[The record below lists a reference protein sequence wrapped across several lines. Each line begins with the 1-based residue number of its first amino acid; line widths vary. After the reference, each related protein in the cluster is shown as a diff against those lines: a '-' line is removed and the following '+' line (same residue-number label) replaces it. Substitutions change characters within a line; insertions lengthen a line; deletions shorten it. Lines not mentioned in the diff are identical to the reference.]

1 MFNVQHDFLLYKISY
16 LPFDRKIFIEM
27 HSRYILF
34 VLALLMTT
42 SIFSQKY
49 KKIHSG
55 AIVVDTHND
64 FPSASIEKKVSLDSD
79 LLGKTHTD
87 LARLRT
93 GGVDVQIFSIFCG
106 PEQQQPYAFAN
117 REIDSVYE
125 WANRAPNR
133 MTIVRTPAELKQAI
147 KDKRLATMLGV
158 EGGHMI
164 EDKIVN
170 LDALYVR
177 GVRYMT
183 LTWNN
188 STSWA
193 TSAADE
199 TTKGDSLTHKGLTD
213 LGKKIVVRMNEL
225 GMLIDISHN
234 GEQTFWD
241 VIKLTKKPIIAS
253 HSCVWTFCHHRR
265 NLKDDQ
271 IKAIAKNGGVIHL
284 NFYAGFL
291 DSTYEKKAAQL
302 IAKHKPE
309 IDSLVAH
316 GTQPDY
322 AGIMTMEKYKE
333 ETNAIRPP
341 LSLLLDHLDYIVKL
355 VGIDF
360 VGLGSDFD
368 GIEAGPRELNGVQ
381 DFPLITKALL
391 ERGYSKKDVRKIL
404 GENFL
409 RVFTANQLGTN

>member
-1 MFNVQHDFLLYKISY
+1 MFIRFFLLAFILSIS
-16 LPFDRKIFIEM
+16 
-27 HSRYILF
+27 
-34 VLALLMTT
+34 TN
-42 SIFSQKY
+42 IFSQKY
-49 KKIHSG
+49 KKIHNK
-55 AIVVDTHND
+55 AVLVDTHND
-64 FPSASIEKKVSLDSD
+64 FPSASIEKKVSLDAD

-87 LARLRT
+87 LARLRA

-106 PEQQQPYAFAN
+106 PEQQHPYAFAN
-117 REIDSVYE
+117 REIDSVYA
-125 WANRAPNR
+125 WAERAPNR
-133 MTIVRTPAELKQAI
+133 MTIVKTPAELKQAI
-147 KDKRLATMLGV
+147 KDKRLAAMMGV

-164 EDKIVN
+164 EDKIAN

-177 GVRYMT
+177 GVRYIT

-199 TTKGDSLTHKGLTD
+199 TTKGDSLAHKGLTD
-213 LGKKIVVRMNEL
+213 LGKKIVLRMNEL
-225 GMLIDISHN
+225 GMLIDVSHN

-302 IAKHKPE
+302 LAKHKPE
-309 IDSLVAH
+309 IDSLIAH
-316 GTQPDY
+316 GAQPDY

-341 LSLLLDHLDYIVKL
+341 LSLLIDHLDYIVKL

-368 GIEAGPRELNGVQ
+368 GIEAGPKELNGVQ

-391 ERGYSKKDVRKIL
+391 DRGYSKKDIRKIL

-409 RVFTANQLGTN
+409 RVFKANQLGTN

>member
-1 MFNVQHDFLLYKISY
+1 MY
-16 LPFDRKIFIEM
+16 
-27 HSRYILF
+27 SRYILF
-34 VLALLMTT
+34 AVALLMTT
-42 SIFSQKY
+42 TSFSQKY
-49 KKIHSG
+49 KKIHDK
-55 AIVVDTHND
+55 AVVVDTHND

-106 PEQQQPYAFAN
+106 PEQKQPYAFAN

-125 WANRAPNR
+125 WANRAPKR
-133 MTIVRTPAELKQAI
+133 MTIVKTPAELKQAI
-147 KDKRLATMLGV
+147 KEKRLAAMMGV

-164 EDKIVN
+164 EDKIEN

-199 TTKGDSLTHKGLTD
+199 TTKGDSLAHKGLTD
-213 LGKKIVVRMNEL
+213 LGKKIVQRMNDL

-253 HSCVWTFCHHRR
+253 HSCVWAFCHHRR
-265 NLKDDQ
+265 NLKDNQ
-271 IKAIAKNGGVIHL
+271 IKAIAKNGGVIQL

-322 AGIMTMEKYKE
+322 AGIITMEKYKE

-341 LSLLLDHLDYIVKL
+341 LSLLIDHLDYIVKL
-355 VGIDF
+355 VGVDF

-409 RVFTANQLGTN
+409 RVFKANQLGTN

>member
-1 MFNVQHDFLLYKISY
+1 MY
-16 LPFDRKIFIEM
+16 
-27 HSRYILF
+27 SRYIL
-34 VLALLMTT
+34 LPLMLLVTT
-42 SIFSQKY
+42 CIFSQKY
-49 KKIHSG
+49 KKIHDK
-55 AIVVDTHND
+55 AVLVDTHND
-64 FPSASIEKKVSLDSD
+64 FPSASIEKKVSLDAD

-87 LARLRT
+87 LGRLRS

-147 KDKRLATMLGV
+147 KDKRLAAMIGV

-164 EDKIVN
+164 EDKIEN

-199 TTKGDSLTHKGLTD
+199 TTKGDSLAHKGLTD
-213 LGKKIVVRMNEL
+213 LGKKIVQRMNEL

-265 NLKDDQ
+265 NLKNDQ

-302 IAKHKPE
+302 LAKHKPE

-341 LSLLLDHLDYIVKL
+341 LSLLLDHLDYIVRL
-355 VGIDF
+355 VGVDF

-368 GIEAGPRELNGVQ
+368 GIEAAPKELNGVQ

-391 ERGYSKKDVRKIL
+391 DRGYSKKDIRKIL

-409 RVFTANQLGTN
+409 RVFKANQLGTN

>member
-1 MFNVQHDFLLYKISY
+1 
-16 LPFDRKIFIEM
+16 
-27 HSRYILF
+27 
-34 VLALLMTT
+34 MT
-42 SIFSQKY
+42 SNIFSQRY
-49 KKIHSG
+49 KKIHNK
-55 AIVVDTHND
+55 AVLVDTHND
-64 FPSASIEKKVSLDSD
+64 FPSASIEKKVSLDTD

-87 LARLRT
+87 LGRLRS

-125 WANRAPNR
+125 WAERAPKR
-133 MTIVRTPAELKQAI
+133 MTIVKTPAELKQAI
-147 KDKRLATMLGV
+147 KDNRLAAMLGV

-164 EDKIVN
+164 EDKIEN

-199 TTKGDSLTHKGLTD
+199 TTKGDSLAHKGLTD
-213 LGKKIVVRMNEL
+213 LGKKIVERMNEL

-291 DSTYEKKAAQL
+291 DSTYEKKAMQL
-302 IAKHKPE
+302 MAKHKPE

-341 LSLLLDHLDYIVKL
+341 LSLLIDHLDYIVKL
-355 VGIDF
+355 VGVDF

-368 GIEAGPRELNGVQ
+368 GIEAGPKELNGVQ

-391 ERGYSKKDVRKIL
+391 DRGYSKKDIHKIL

-409 RVFTANQLGTN
+409 RVFKANQLGTN

>member
-1 MFNVQHDFLLYKISY
+1 MY
-16 LPFDRKIFIEM
+16 
-27 HSRYILF
+27 SRYILF
-34 VLALLMTT
+34 ALALLMTT
-42 SIFSQKY
+42 TSFSQKY
-49 KKIHSG
+49 KKIHDK
-55 AIVVDTHND
+55 AVVVDTHND

-106 PEQQQPYAFAN
+106 PEQKEPYAFAN

-125 WANRAPNR
+125 WANRAPKR
-133 MTIVRTPAELKQAI
+133 MTIVKTPAELKQAI
-147 KDKRLATMLGV
+147 KEKRLAAMMGV

-164 EDKIVN
+164 EDKIEN

-199 TTKGDSLTHKGLTD
+199 TTKGDSLAHKGLTD
-213 LGKKIVVRMNEL
+213 LGKKIVQRMNDL

-253 HSCVWTFCHHRR
+253 HSCVWAFCHHRR
-265 NLKDDQ
+265 NLKDNQ
-271 IKAIAKNGGVIHL
+271 IKAIAKNGGVIQL

-341 LSLLLDHLDYIVKL
+341 LSLLIDHLDYIVKL
-355 VGIDF
+355 VGVDF

-391 ERGYSKKDVRKIL
+391 ERGYSKKDIRKIL

-409 RVFTANQLGTN
+409 RVFKANQLGTN

>member
-1 MFNVQHDFLLYKISY
+1 MFIRF
-16 LPFDRKIFIEM
+16 
-27 HSRYILF
+27 ILF
-34 VLALLMTT
+34 GIIICIGINSLG
-42 SIFSQKY
+42 QKY

-55 AIVVDTHND
+55 AVVVDTHND
-64 FPSASIEKKVSLDSD
+64 FPSASIEKKVSLDAD
-79 LLGKTHTD
+79 LLGKTHSD
-87 LARLRT
+87 LARMRT

-133 MTIVRTPAELKQAI
+133 MTLVRTPAELKQAI
-147 KDKRLATMLGV
+147 KDNRLAVMLGV

-164 EDKIVN
+164 EDKIEN

-199 TTKGDSLTHKGLTD
+199 TTKADSLAHKGLTD
-213 LGKKIVVRMNEL
+213 LGKKIVQRMNEL

-253 HSCVWTFCHHRR
+253 HSCVWSFCHHRR
-265 NLKDDQ
+265 NLKNDQ

-302 IAKHKPE
+302 LAKHKPE
-309 IDSLVAH
+309 IDSLVTH

-322 AGIMTMEKYKE
+322 AGIMTMEKYKG

-355 VGIDF
+355 VGVDF

-391 ERGYSKKDVRKIL
+391 ERGYSKKNVRKIL

-409 RVFTANQLGTN
+409 RVFKANQLGTN

>member
-1 MFNVQHDFLLYKISY
+1 MLIRFFLFGFIICIS
-16 LPFDRKIFIEM
+16 IN
-27 HSRYILF
+27 S
-34 VLALLMTT
+34 
-42 SIFSQKY
+42 FSQKY
-49 KKIHSG
+49 KKIHS
-55 AIVVDTHND
+55 ASVLVDTHND

-87 LARLRT
+87 LARLRS

-106 PEQQQPYAFAN
+106 PEQQHPYAFAN
-117 REIDSVYE
+117 REIDSVHE

-147 KDKRLATMLGV
+147 KDKRLAAMMGV

-164 EDKIVN
+164 EDKIEN

-253 HSCVWTFCHHRR
+253 HSSVWAFCHHRR
-265 NLKDDQ
+265 NLKDTQ

-302 IAKHKPE
+302 LSKHKPE
-309 IDSLVAH
+309 IDSLIAR

-333 ETNAIRPP
+333 ETNSIRPP
-341 LSLLLDHLDYIVKL
+341 LSLLLDHLDYIVRL
-355 VGIDF
+355 VGVDF

-368 GIEAGPRELNGVQ
+368 GIEAAPRELNGVQ

-409 RVFTANQLGTN
+409 RVFKANQLGTN

>member
-1 MFNVQHDFLLYKISY
+1 MLIRF
-16 LPFDRKIFIEM
+16 IFFGF
-27 HSRYILF
+27 ILCF
-34 VLALLMTT
+34 CTN
-42 SIFSQKY
+42 IFSQKY
-49 KKIHSG
+49 KKIHN
-55 AIVVDTHND
+55 AAVLVDTHND
-64 FPSASIEKKVSLDSD
+64 FPSASIEKKVSFDTD
-79 LLGKTHTD
+79 LLGKTHSD
-87 LARLRT
+87 LNRMRT

-106 PEQQQPYAFAN
+106 PEQQHPYAFAN

-125 WANRAPNR
+125 WAKRAPMR
-133 MTIVRTPAELKQAI
+133 MTIVKTPGELIRAVKE
-147 KDKRLATMLGV
+147 KRLAAMLGV

-164 EDKIVN
+164 EDKIEN
-170 LDALYVR
+170 LDNFYVR

-193 TSAADE
+193 TSAWDE
-199 TTKGDSLTHKGLTD
+199 TTKADSLSHKGLTD
-213 LGKKIVVRMNEL
+213 FGKKIIERMNEL
-225 GMLIDISHN
+225 GMLIDVSHS

-241 VIKLTKKPIIAS
+241 AIKFTKKPVIAS
-253 HSCVWTFCHHRR
+253 HSSVWHFCHHRR

-291 DSTYEKKAAQL
+291 DSSYERKA
-302 IAKHKPE
+302 IDFISRHKPE
-309 IDSLVAH
+309 VDSMINGGA
-316 GTQPDY
+316 QPDY
-322 AGIMTMEKYKE
+322 AGIMIMEKYKDE
-333 ETNAIRPP
+333 VTSFRPP
-341 LSLLLDHLDYIVKL
+341 LSLLIDHLDYIVKL

-368 GIEAGPRELNGVQ
+368 GIEAGPKELNGVQ

-391 ERGYSKKDVRKIL
+391 ERGYSKKDIRKIL

-409 RVFTANQLGTN
+409 RVFKANQLGLN

>member
-1 MFNVQHDFLLYKISY
+1 MYSRFTLFLL
-16 LPFDRKIFIEM
+16 
-27 HSRYILF
+27 
-34 VLALLMTT
+34 ALSTT
-42 SIFSQKY
+42 TTIFSQKY
-49 KKIHSG
+49 KKIHSD
-55 AIVVDTHND
+55 AVLVDTHND

-106 PEQQQPYAFAN
+106 PEQQQPYSFAN

-147 KDKRLATMLGV
+147 KDNRLATMLGV

-164 EDKIVN
+164 EDKIEN

-188 STSWA
+188 STTWA

-241 VIKLTKKPIIAS
+241 VLKLTKKPIIAS

-271 IKAIAKNGGVIHL
+271 IKAIARNGGVIHL

-302 IAKHKPE
+302 LAKHKPE

-322 AGIMTMEKYKE
+322 AGIMTMEKYKA

-355 VGIDF
+355 VGVDF

-409 RVFTANQLGTN
+409 RVFKANQLGTN

>member
-1 MFNVQHDFLLYKISY
+1 MLVRF
-16 LPFDRKIFIEM
+16 IFFVP
-27 HSRYILF
+27 ILF
-34 VLALLMTT
+34 IATN
-42 SIFSQKY
+42 IFSQRY
-49 KKIHSG
+49 KKIHDD
-55 AIVVDTHND
+55 AVLVDTHND
-64 FPSASIEKKVSLDSD
+64 FPSASIAKKVSFDTD
-79 LLGKTHTD
+79 LFGKTHSD
-87 LARLRT
+87 LARMRI
-93 GGVDVQIFSIFCG
+93 GGVDAQIFSIFCG

-117 REIDSVYE
+117 RQIDSVYE
-125 WANRAPNR
+125 WANRAPIR
-133 MTIVRTPAELKQAI
+133 MTLVKTPDELKRAV
-147 KDKRLATMLGV
+147 KDKRLAAMLGV

-164 EDKIVN
+164 EDKIEN

-183 LTWNN
+183 ITWNN

-199 TTKGDSLTHKGLTD
+199 TTKGDSLPHKGLTD
-213 LGKKIVVRMNEL
+213 HGKKIIQRMNDI
-225 GMLIDISHN
+225 GMLIDVSHN

-241 VIKLTKKPIIAS
+241 IMKLTKKPVIAS
-253 HSCVWTFCHHRR
+253 HSSVWAICPHRR

-291 DSTYEKKAAQL
+291 DSTYENKAQL
-302 IAKHKPE
+302 LLARHKPE
-309 IDSLVAH
+309 IDSLIAQ

-322 AGIMTMEKYKE
+322 AGIMTMEKYRD
-333 ETNAIRPP
+333 ETNSIRPP
-341 LSLLLDHLDYIVKL
+341 LSLLIDHLDHIVKL
-355 VGIDF
+355 AGIDF

-368 GIEAGPRELNGVQ
+368 GIEAAPKELNGVQ

-391 ERGYSKKDVRKIL
+391 ERGYSKKDIRKIL

-409 RVFTANQLGTN
+409 RVFKANQIGLN

>member
-1 MFNVQHDFLLYKISY
+1 MY
-16 LPFDRKIFIEM
+16 
-27 HSRYILF
+27 SRYILF
-34 VLALLMTT
+34 PLMLLMTT
-42 SIFSQKY
+42 CIFSQKY
-49 KKIHSG
+49 KKIHSK
-55 AIVVDTHND
+55 AVLVDTHND
-64 FPSASIEKKVSLDSD
+64 FPSASIEKKVSLDAD
-79 LLGKTHTD
+79 LFGRTHTD
-87 LARLRT
+87 LGRLRS

-117 REIDSVYE
+117 REIDSVYA
-125 WANRAPNR
+125 WAERAPNR
-133 MTIVRTPAELKQAI
+133 MTIVKTPAELKQAI
-147 KDKRLATMLGV
+147 KDNRLAAMLGV

-164 EDKIVN
+164 EDKIEN

-199 TTKGDSLTHKGLTD
+199 TTKGDSLAHKGLTD
-213 LGKKIVVRMNEL
+213 LGKKIVQRMNEL

-253 HSCVWTFCHHRR
+253 HSCVWSFCHHRR

-302 IAKHKPE
+302 LAKHKPE

-368 GIEAGPRELNGVQ
+368 GIEAGPKELNGVQ

-391 ERGYSKKDVRKIL
+391 DRGYSKKDIRKIL

-409 RVFTANQLGTN
+409 RVFKANQLGTN

>member
-1 MFNVQHDFLLYKISY
+1 MY
-16 LPFDRKIFIEM
+16 L
-27 HSRYILF
+27 RY
-34 VLALLMTT
+34 ALLFPALLITAAV
-42 SIFSQKY
+42 FSQKY
-49 KKIHSG
+49 KKIHDK
-55 AIVVDTHND
+55 AILVDTHND

-87 LARLRT
+87 LGRLRS
-93 GGVDVQIFSIFCG
+93 GGVDVQVFSIFCG
-106 PEQQQPYAFAN
+106 PEQKHPYAYAN

-147 KDKRLATMLGV
+147 KDNRLAAMLGV

-164 EDKIVN
+164 EDKIEN
-170 LDALYVR
+170 LDALYAR

-199 TTKGDSLTHKGLTD
+199 TTKGDSLAHTGLTD
-213 LGKKIVVRMNEL
+213 FGKKIVARMNEL

-253 HSCVWTFCHHRR
+253 HSSVWKFCHHRR

-316 GTQPDY
+316 GAQPDY
-322 AGIMTMEKYKE
+322 AGIITMEKYKD

-355 VGIDF
+355 VGVDY

-368 GIEAGPRELNGVQ
+368 GIEAPPRELNGVQ

-391 ERGYSKKDVRKIL
+391 ERGYNKKEIRKIL

-409 RVFTANQLGTN
+409 RVFKANQLVSN

>member
-1 MFNVQHDFLLYKISY
+1 MLIRFILFGFI
-16 LPFDRKIFIEM
+16 IFIG
-27 HSRYILF
+27 I
-34 VLALLMTT
+34 T
-42 SIFSQKY
+42 SFSQKY
-49 KKIHSG
+49 KKIHS
-55 AIVVDTHND
+55 AAVLVDTHND

-87 LARLRT
+87 LARLRS

-117 REIDSVYE
+117 REIDSVHE

-147 KDKRLATMLGV
+147 KDKRLAAMIGV

-164 EDKIVN
+164 EDKIEN

-241 VIKLTKKPIIAS
+241 VIKHTKKPIIAS
-253 HSCVWTFCHHRR
+253 HSSAWAFCHHRR
-265 NLKDDQ
+265 NLKDAQ

-291 DSTYEKKAAQL
+291 DSTYEKKAVQL

-333 ETNAIRPP
+333 ETNSIRPP
-341 LSLLLDHLDYIVKL
+341 LSLLLDHLDYIVRL
-355 VGIDF
+355 VGVDF

-368 GIEAGPRELNGVQ
+368 GIEAAPKGLNGVQ

-391 ERGYSKKDVRKIL
+391 ERGYSKKDVRKVL

-409 RVFTANQLGTN
+409 RVFKANQLGTN

>member
-1 MFNVQHDFLLYKISY
+1 M
-16 LPFDRKIFIEM
+16 R
-27 HSRYILF
+27 
-34 VLALLMTT
+34 
-42 SIFSQKY
+42 
-49 KKIHSG
+49 IHEK
-55 AIVVDTHND
+55 AVVVDTHND
-64 FPSASIEKKVSLDSD
+64 FPSASIEKKVRFDDD
-79 LLGKTHTD
+79 LLGKTHSD
-87 LARLRT
+87 LARMRT

-125 WANRAPNR
+125 WAARAPNR
-133 MTIVRTPAELKQAI
+133 MVLVKTYGELKRTL
-147 KDKRLATMLGV
+147 KEKRLAAMLGV

-164 EDKIVN
+164 EDKIEN
-170 LDALYVR
+170 LDKFYVR

-199 TTKGDSLTHKGLTD
+199 TTKKDSLPHKGLTD
-213 LGKKIVVRMNEL
+213 LGKKIVSRMNEL

-241 VIKLTKKPIIAS
+241 VIKYTKKPIIAS
-253 HSCVWTFCHHRR
+253 HSSVWAFCHHRR

-271 IKAIAKNGGVIHL
+271 IKAIAKNGGVIQI

-302 IAKHKPE
+302 LAKHKPE
-309 IDSLVAH
+309 IDSLIAK
-316 GTQPDY
+316 GAQPDY
-322 AGIMTMEKYKE
+322 AGIMTMEKYKD

-341 LSLLLDHLDYIVKL
+341 LSLLIDHIDYIVKL
-355 VGIDF
+355 VGVDY

-368 GIEAGPRELNGVQ
+368 GIEAAPQQLNGVQ
-381 DFPLITKALL
+381 DFPLITKALV
-391 ERGYSKKDVRKIL
+391 ERGYRKRDIQKIL
-404 GENFL
+404 GGNFL
-409 RVFTANQLGTN
+409 RVFKANQL

>member
-1 MFNVQHDFLLYKISY
+1 MCF
-16 LPFDRKIFIEM
+16 
-27 HSRYILF
+27 RYILF
-34 VLALLMTT
+34 LLMLLMTT
-42 SIFSQKY
+42 SIFGQKY
-49 KKIHSG
+49 KKIHDK
-55 AIVVDTHND
+55 AVLVDTHND
-64 FPSASIEKKVSLDSD
+64 FPSASIEKKVSLDAD

-117 REIDSVYE
+117 REIDSVYA
-125 WANRAPNR
+125 WAERAPNR
-133 MTIVRTPAELKQAI
+133 MTIVKTPAELKQAI
-147 KDKRLATMLGV
+147 KDNRLATMMGV

-164 EDKIVN
+164 EDKIEN

-199 TTKGDSLTHKGLTD
+199 TTKGDSLAHKGLTD
-213 LGKKIVVRMNEL
+213 LGKKIVLRMNEL
-225 GMLIDISHN
+225 GMLIDVSHN

-253 HSCVWTFCHHRR
+253 HSCVWKFCHHRR

-302 IAKHKPE
+302 LAKHKPE
-309 IDSLVAH
+309 IDSLIAH
-316 GTQPDY
+316 GAQPDY

-341 LSLLLDHLDYIVKL
+341 LSLLIDHLDYIVKL

-368 GIEAGPRELNGVQ
+368 GIEAGPKELNGVQ

-391 ERGYSKKDVRKIL
+391 DRGYNKKDIRKIL

-409 RVFTANQLGTN
+409 RVFKANQLGTN

>member
-1 MFNVQHDFLLYKISY
+1 MYLRYFL
-16 LPFDRKIFIEM
+16 P
-27 HSRYILF
+27 
-34 VLALLMTT
+34 VLTLLITT
-42 SIFSQKY
+42 NIFSQKY
-49 KKIHSG
+49 KKIHDK
-55 AIVVDTHND
+55 AVVADTHND
-64 FPSASIEKKVSLDSD
+64 FPSASIEKKVSLDAD
-79 LLGKTHTD
+79 LSGKTHTD
-87 LARLRT
+87 LGRLRA

-117 REIDSVYE
+117 REIDSVYAWVE
-125 WANRAPNR
+125 RAPNR
-133 MTIVRTPAELKQAI
+133 MALVRTPAELKQAI
-147 KDKRLATMLGV
+147 KDNRLATMLGV
-158 EGGHMI
+158 EGGHML
-164 EDKIVN
+164 EDKIEN

-177 GVRYMT
+177 GVRYLT

-199 TTKGDSLTHKGLTD
+199 TTKGDSLTHKGLTEQ
-213 LGKKIVVRMNEL
+213 GKKIVTRMNEL

-253 HSCVWTFCHHRR
+253 HSSVWKLCHHRR

-271 IKAIAKNGGVIHL
+271 IKAIARNGGVIHL

-309 IDSLVAH
+309 IDSLIAK
-316 GTQPDY
+316 GAQPDY
-322 AGIMTMEKYKE
+322 AAIMTMEKYKD

-341 LSLLLDHLDYIVKL
+341 LSLLIDHIDHIVKL
-355 VGIDF
+355 VGVDH
-360 VGLGSDFD
+360 VGIGSDFD
-368 GIEAGPRELNGVQ
+368 GIEAAPKELDGVQ

-391 ERGYSKKDVRKIL
+391 ARGYSKKSIRKIL

-409 RVFTANQLGTN
+409 RVFKDNQLVSN

>member
-1 MFNVQHDFLLYKISY
+1 MLRFFFFFL
-16 LPFDRKIFIEM
+16 
-27 HSRYILF
+27 IL
-34 VLALLMTT
+34 VSGTKV
-42 SIFSQKY
+42 FSQKY
-49 KKIHSG
+49 KKIHDK
-55 AIVVDTHND
+55 AVLVDTHND
-64 FPSASIEKKVSLDSD
+64 FPSASIEKKVSLDAD
-79 LLGKTHTD
+79 LLGKTHSD
-87 LARLRT
+87 LGRLRA

-106 PEQQQPYAFAN
+106 PEQQHPYAFAN

-125 WANRAPNR
+125 WAKRAPKR
-133 MTIVRTPAELKQAI
+133 MTLVKTPFELRRAVKE
-147 KDKRLATMLGV
+147 KRLAAMLGV

-164 EDKIVN
+164 EDKIDN
-170 LDALYVR
+170 LDNFYVR

-199 TTKGDSLTHKGLTD
+199 TTKGDSLPNKGLTD
-213 LGKKIVVRMNEL
+213 FGKKIVQRMNEL

-253 HSCVWTFCHHRR
+253 HSSVWHFCHHRR

-291 DSTYEKKAAQL
+291 DSTYERKA
-302 IAKHKPE
+302 IGFAKHHKTE
-309 IDSLVAH
+309 IDSMIAK
-316 GTQPDY
+316 GAQPDY
-322 AGIMTMEKYKE
+322 AQIMMMEKYKE
-333 ETNAIRPP
+333 EVESFRPP
-341 LSLLLDHLDYIVKL
+341 LSLLIDHLDYIVKL
-355 VGIDF
+355 VGVDY

-368 GIEAGPRELNGVQ
+368 GIEAGPKELNGVQ

-391 ERGYSKKDVRKIL
+391 ERGYSKKDIRKIL
-404 GENFL
+404 GGNFL
-409 RVFTANQLGTN
+409 RVFRANQL

>member
-1 MFNVQHDFLLYKISY
+1 MY
-16 LPFDRKIFIEM
+16 
-27 HSRYILF
+27 SRYILF
-34 VLALLMTT
+34 PLMLLMTT
-42 SIFSQKY
+42 CIFSQKY
-49 KKIHSG
+49 KKIHSK
-55 AIVVDTHND
+55 AVLVDTHND
-64 FPSASIEKKVSLDSD
+64 FPSASIEKKVSLDAD
-79 LLGKTHTD
+79 LFGRTHTD
-87 LARLRT
+87 LGRLRS

-117 REIDSVYE
+117 REIDSVYA
-125 WANRAPNR
+125 WAERAPNR
-133 MTIVRTPAELKQAI
+133 MTIVKTPAELKQAI
-147 KDKRLATMLGV
+147 KDNRLAAMLGV

-164 EDKIVN
+164 EDKIEN

-199 TTKGDSLTHKGLTD
+199 TTKGDSLAHKGLTD
-213 LGKKIVVRMNEL
+213 LGKKIVQRMNEL

-253 HSCVWTFCHHRR
+253 HSCVWSFCHHRR

-302 IAKHKPE
+302 LAKHKPE

-368 GIEAGPRELNGVQ
+368 GIEAGPKELNGVQ
-381 DFPLITKALL
+381 DFPLVTKALL
-391 ERGYSKKDVRKIL
+391 DRGYSKKDIRKIL

-409 RVFTANQLGTN
+409 RVFKANQLGTN

>member
-1 MFNVQHDFLLYKISY
+1 MY
-16 LPFDRKIFIEM
+16 
-27 HSRYILF
+27 SRYIL
-34 VLALLMTT
+34 LPLMLLVTT
-42 SIFSQKY
+42 CIFSQKY
-49 KKIHSG
+49 KKIHDK
-55 AIVVDTHND
+55 AVLVDTHND

-87 LARLRT
+87 LGRLRS

-147 KDKRLATMLGV
+147 KDKRLAAMIGV

-164 EDKIVN
+164 EDKIEN

-199 TTKGDSLTHKGLTD
+199 TTKGDSLAHKGLTD
-213 LGKKIVVRMNEL
+213 LGKKIVQRMNEL

-253 HSCVWTFCHHRR
+253 HSSVWAFCHHRR

-291 DSTYEKKAAQL
+291 DSTYEKKAMQL
-302 IAKHKPE
+302 LAKHKPE
-309 IDSLVAH
+309 IDSLVAQ

-341 LSLLLDHLDYIVKL
+341 LSLLLDHLDYIVRL
-355 VGIDF
+355 VGVDF

-368 GIEAGPRELNGVQ
+368 GIEAAPKELNGVQ

-391 ERGYSKKDVRKIL
+391 DRGYSKKDIRKIL

-409 RVFTANQLGTN
+409 RVFKANQLGTN